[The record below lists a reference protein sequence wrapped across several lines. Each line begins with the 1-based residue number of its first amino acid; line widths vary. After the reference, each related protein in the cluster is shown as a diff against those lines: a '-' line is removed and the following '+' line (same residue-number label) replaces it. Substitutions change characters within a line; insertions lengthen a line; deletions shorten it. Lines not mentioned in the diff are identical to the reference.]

1 MPQCCASGCTMRTGT
16 NKMSEVK
23 FFRFPRDE
31 GRRRAWATAVR
42 RVNFLPNNGTRIC
55 SKHFTTGRPS
65 KDPDHPDWVP
75 HIFAFKSWRPLQN
88 RSAVLRYQ
96 RAVSRRQ
103 ASLPRDHTAVSTSA
117 AVVGSAPSE
126 VTEENSNST
135 TSERT
140 VEETGISCST
150 DLTGAQI
157 EYLVEENRR
166 LRMQC
171 DVMKRQ
177 FATFVSGMN
186 LKSI

>member
-1 MPQCCASGCTMRTGT
+1 MRTGT

-31 GRRRAWATAVR
+31 GRRRAWAIAVR
-42 RVNFLPNNGTRIC
+42 RVNFHPNDGTRIC

-75 HIFAFKSWRPLQN
+75 HIFAFKSWRPLHN

-103 ASLPRDHTAVSTSA
+103 VSLLSLSRDHSAVSTSA
-117 AVVGSAPSE
+117 AVVGSGPSE
-126 VTEENSNST
+126 VTEVKTNST

-140 VEETGISCST
+140 DEETGISCST

-171 DVMKRQ
+171 DALKRQ
-177 FATFVSGMN
+177 FAAFVSGMN
-186 LKSI
+186 SKSI